1 VGYRRRGRYGDGG
14 GNAVVLAV
22 ASAAVWIPARRASTI
37 DPNAALRT
45 E

>member
-1 VGYRRRGRYGDGG
+1 MIGVAIA
-14 GNAVVLAV
+14 AVVLAV

-37 DPNAALRT
+37 DPNEALRT